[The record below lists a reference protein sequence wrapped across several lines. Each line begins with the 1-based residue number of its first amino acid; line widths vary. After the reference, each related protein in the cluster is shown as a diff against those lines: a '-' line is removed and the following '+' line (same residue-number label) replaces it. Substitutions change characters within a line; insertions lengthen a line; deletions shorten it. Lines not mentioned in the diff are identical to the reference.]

1 LQGTRARGVVLW
13 SLFFLICLGLGYPT
27 LNRYDPRQVPG
38 LYDAKAYSALVTG
51 SPLQE
56 DQADLS
62 HRVLVPYLAKPI
74 FRIAQSRLHTWD
86 PAFFALLVVNSF
98 FSASTA
104 YLLVIVGRQVAGEES
119 AAIVAGLIYLVD
131 FAVANLNLAGY
142 VDSSVNCLLMI
153 VVWSML
159 TERWWL
165 LPVLGALGASAKETF
180 IPLAATLILGWWLT
194 TFRRD
199 KSRFTQLAC
208 AAVMMVVAFATL
220 ILLMGHVSP
229 GSSVIGFAASR
240 RAESGSGFLYL
251 AGLVRCLSA
260 REFLYTFVWLLP
272 LGLWGIARV
281 PRPWVIGAACAGMAG
296 LAMGAYDDALGN
308 ATRAI
313 FSAIGPP
320 LSLSVAMF
328 LVPTRRPDQTF

>member
-1 LQGTRARGVVLW
+1 MQVIRARGIVVWL
-13 SLFFLICLGLGYPT
+13 LFFLICIGLGYPT
-27 LNRYDPRQVPG
+27 LNRYDPGQVPG
-38 LYDAKAYSALVTG
+38 LYDAKAYSALVSG

-74 FRIAQSRLHTWD
+74 FHIARGRVHTWD

-104 YLLVIVGRQVAGEES
+104 YLLVSIGRQVAGDES
-119 AAIVAGLIYLVD
+119 IAIISGLIYLAD

-142 VDSSVNCLLMI
+142 VDSSVNFLLMA
-153 VVWSML
+153 VAWSML
-159 TERWWL
+159 AERWWL
-165 LPVLGALGASAKETF
+165 LPILGALGASAKETF
-180 IPLAATLILGWWLT
+180 IPLAAALVVGWWLT
-194 TFRRD
+194 TFRRN
-199 KSRFTQLAC
+199 KSRFTQLAW
-208 AAVMMVVAFATL
+208 ATAMIVVAFGTL
-220 ILLMGHVSP
+220 ILLLGHVSS
-229 GSSVIGFAASR
+229 GSSVLDFAASR
-240 RAESGSGFLYL
+240 WAKSGSDFLYL
-251 AGLVRCLSA
+251 AGLMRCLAA

-272 LGLWGIARV
+272 LGLCGIARL
-281 PRPWVIGAACAGMAG
+281 PKAWAIGAACAGMAG
-296 LAMGAYDDALGN
+296 LALGAYDDALGN

-328 LVPTRRPDQTF
+328 LVPGRKQGHDF